1 MNTHHHYLAVLVDN
15 YKLCFPITFVRQAT
29 GAADLLPIPM
39 QTFALMG
46 MLNIAERLI
55 PVLSCHQLVG
65 LEQKPLQ
72 PEHRFLILQNV
83 TCEPD
88 TSHHEFEFGLHVDE
102 IAGLLNG
109 DECIVEKILLPEGEN
124 RLSLTLVSHKGEKF
138 WLFEPDEMLSGVD
151 INLLDQ
157 LATTF

>member
-15 YKLCFPITFVRQAT
+15 HKLCFPITFVRQAT

-46 MLNIAERLI
+46 MLNISERLI
-55 PVLSCHQLVG
+55 PVLSCHQLLG
-65 LEQKPLQ
+65 LGQKPLQ
-72 PEHRFLILQNV
+72 PEHRFLILQNA
-83 TCEPD
+83 TCKPD
-88 TSHHEFEFGLHVDE
+88 SSHHEFEFALHVDE
-102 IAGLLNG
+102 IAGLLIG

-124 RLSLTLVSHKGEKF
+124 RLSFTLVSHKGEKF
-138 WLFEPDEMLSGVD
+138 WFFEPDEMLSGVD